1 MMTWC
6 EAMNFCAEN
15 NLELA
20 QPLDQETLSVLETTF
35 SPGESG
41 SICILNLFFIAD

>member
-6 EAMNFCAEN
+6 EALNFCAEN

-20 QPLDQETLSVLETTF
+20 HPLDQETLSVLESKF
-35 SPGESG
+35 SPGKHKTD
-41 SICILNLFFIAD
+41 F